1 MFFMHHIKN
10 IAIKLLVNLVMITW
24 LVVLPITQISANKAP
39 TVGDFVWGLSGA
51 VFDRGGVSKDKTLIE
66 NVAALFYPWG
76 DWSDD
81 GNRIYK
87 VIRNLTLWIMIIF
100 IVRTWASLLFNLN
113 KKSEDMMKALRSVVY
128 MIIWWAFVY
137 WASWIFWDVLNFA
150 GDWFRW
156 GGTWLWWMADAVTWA
171 DWLFFHIL
179 AALKWFAFFLAIL
192 MIVITWVRVIIA
204 GEKDKWKKL
213 VKGLINVV
221 VALVVIKG
229 IDFIYYMAMDAES
242 FITNASDFII
252 NAAKLF
258 WYGYWIVIVI
268 MVFVAWYLYLT
279 DWGSW
284 NGFKKA
290 CNILVNIVLS
300 ALVLFSFLFILYQV
314 FAEFWPGGQ

>member
-192 MIVITWVRVIIA
+192 MIVVTWVRVIIA